1 MDSKIEN
8 TNNSIPVLSF
18 FTGGGFM
25 DMGFMQAGF
34 DVAWTNEIEP
44 AFAEF
49 YGQGISSWKRKHKLL
64 SKGQDCSISNTNSIK
79 DISSNTIIEEA
90 FRGKAPSLFGVIGGP
105 PCQDFSING
114 NLEGFKGERG
124 SLTDTYL
131 CRILELNPAFFIM
144 ENVTGLIRVKKNAK
158 HFLDLLNT
166 MSEEYLIDWDILNSL
181 EFGVPQSRE
190 RIFVVGLNKKYFDL
204 SAIDINLKGKWF
216 PFHKKQKYLNPH
228 KQFKWPQA
236 IAFGSKNVEK
246 PKDIPLQ
253 LCLESCLVPKDKELI
268 ISNANEYFN
277 LLGDEK
283 RFHSIQEG
291 ETNRPSFKRLHRF
304 KYSPTACYGNNE
316 VHLHPYQ
323 NRRLSV
329 RETLRIQGVDDSYVL
344 ITENLL
350 SKKFKMIGNGVPVP
364 LAKAVAETL
373 KDFIQNLKQN
383 RLNGK

>member
-1 MDSKIEN
+1 MEKMDDKIDNIEK
-8 TNNSIPVLSF
+8 SMPVLSF

-34 DVAWTNEIEP
+34 DIVWTNEIEL

-49 YGQGISSWKRKHKLL
+49 YEQGITSWKINHRLL
-64 SKGQDCSISNTNSIK
+64 PKGQNCSISNTCSIK
-79 DISSNTIIEEA
+79 DISSDTILEEA
-90 FRGKAPSLFGVIGGP
+90 FDNNVPRLFGVIGGP

-114 NLEGFKGERG
+114 NLVGFKGERG

-131 CRILELNPAFFIM
+131 CRVLELNPAFFLM
-144 ENVTGLIRVKKNAK
+144 ENVTGLIRVKRNAI
-158 HFLDLLNT
+158 HFLDLLST
-166 MSEEYLIDWDILNSL
+166 ISEEYLIDWDILNSL

-204 SAIDINLKGKWF
+204 NDINIDFKGKWF
-216 PFHKKQKYLNPH
+216 PFHEKQKYLNPL
-228 KQFKWPQA
+228 KQYNWPQA
-236 IAFGSKNVEK
+236 IDFGSKNVEK

-253 LCLESCLVPKDKELI
+253 LCLDSCLVSRDKELI
-268 ISNANEYFN
+268 VSNANEYFN
-277 LLGDEK
+277 LIGDEK
-283 RFHSIQEG
+283 RFHSIKEG
-291 ETNRPSFKRLHRF
+291 ETNRPSFKRLHRY

-316 VHLHPYQ
+316 VHLHPYL

-329 RETLRIQGVDDSYVL
+329 REALRIQGVDDSYVL
-344 ITENLL
+344 TSKNRL

-373 KDFIQNLKQN
+373 KEFIENLKI
-383 RLNGK
+383 K